1 MAEREIKIDKN
12 GTRYYQDHETMELK
26 FECQHC
32 GTWFQTTRK
41 FNQKYCC
48 GSCRSMATKGNSKKS
63 KTQTERIKVLE
74 EQIKLLHSIVSKAF
88 VLQMCNPELVNKL
101 DKADKNDFY
110 KKETFAIHDAIKEL
124 GNKIK

>member
-63 KTQTERIKVLE
+63 KTQEERIKMLE
-74 EQIKLLHSIVSKAF
+74 KRVEILTSFLNKSIRLVVADPRIGRELMASRIKAEGVSELLKI
-88 VLQMCNPELVNKL
+88 LDELKE
-101 DKADKNDFY
+101 
-110 KKETFAIHDAIKEL
+110 KKTK
-124 GNKIK
+124 